1 MDRMEGHLMR
11 WRSNTQAEYE
21 AAEQE
26 LAARADDFLIA
37 ADAHCNDPGDPNL
50 CPHEWA
56 SYTRMH
62 DTHRLYVEAAT
73 HLSRL
78 DPH

>member
-1 MDRMEGHLMR
+1 MR
-11 WRSNTQAEYE
+11 WRSNTQAEYAE
-21 AAEQE
+21 AEAL

-37 ADAHCNDPGDPNL
+37 ADAHCNDPGDPNT

-62 DTHRLYVEAAT
+62 NAHRAYTDAAT

-78 DPH
+78 QP

>member
-1 MDRMEGHLMR
+1 MR

-21 AAEQE
+21 AAEE
-26 LAARADDFLIA
+26 EVARRSDDFLIA

-50 CPHEWA
+50 CPHEWE
-56 SYTRMH
+56 SYRRMH
-62 DTHRLYVEAAT
+62 DAHRLYMDAAT

-78 DPH
+78 RP